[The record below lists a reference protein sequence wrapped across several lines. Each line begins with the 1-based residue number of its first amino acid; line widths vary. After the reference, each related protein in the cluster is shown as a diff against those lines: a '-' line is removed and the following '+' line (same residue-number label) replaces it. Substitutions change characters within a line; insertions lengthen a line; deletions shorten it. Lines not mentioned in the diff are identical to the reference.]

1 MSKQQTAEL
10 LGLTVN
16 EYDEVLY
23 KAANYAGVIAERERI
38 IKLLEDEQYHAIV
51 TQPSEIGSGNEPI
64 TSHWATCEACRFIA
78 LIKGENK

>member
-1 MSKQQTAEL
+1 MNDFVDGVMSYINYQQ
-10 LGLTVN
+10 
-16 EYDEVLY
+16 
-23 KAANYAGVIAERERI
+23 GVEAERERI